1 MPRKRSTTYH
11 KILKEFTKINENLPE
26 ERKLSISER
35 RRIIR
40 EQVLPRYKGKPKSKV
55 KVSEIKKTIL
65 RQVQRI
71 PPKEIC
77 NLNYLDLSTFAFV
90 EWFALDETLTQI
102 VPDCV
107 YIKVSAGD
115 YGETGIFNTR
125 NYQYGK
131 NGVRRIIENIRP
143 DAENESGRFIF
154 SGYKKLRPRKP
165 NNGEAENYYLDF
177 VLNILDTKGN
187 AAPQASTD
195 EIEYE
200 VPKSRVATSKRRKIK
215 NVIEDRL
222 KTLKKQ
228 RDKKR
233 RAKKTLQKNVTKF
246 IKSSQKTSKAR
257 KKAPAAVT
265 RDKQFRHTAKLL
277 ERYLAEGVITQYQ
290 YDKSLQRML
299 REYTDED

>member
-1 MPRKRSTTYH
+1 MPKKRSTTYH
-11 KILKEFTKINENLPE
+11 RILKEFTKINDKLPE
-26 ERKLSISER
+26 ERKLSIQER
-35 RRIIR
+35 RRIIK
-40 EQVLPRYKGKPKSKV
+40 EKILPKYKGKPKSKFKITKV
-55 KVSEIKKTIL
+55 KSVIL
-65 RQVQRI
+65 REVGKV

-90 EWFALDETLTQI
+90 EWFALDETINQI

-107 YIKVSAGD
+107 YIKVTAGD

-125 NYQYGK
+125 NYQYGR

-154 SGYKKLRPRKP
+154 TGIKKLRPRKA
-165 NNGEAENYYLDF
+165 NNGDAENYYLDF
-177 VLNILDTKGN
+177 VLNILDNRGN
-187 AAPQASTD
+187 SDPQGD
-195 EIEYE
+195 VEEIEFI
-200 VPKSRVATSKRRKIK
+200 VPKSRKATRKRAKIK
-215 NVIEDRL
+215 NVIEDRI
-222 KTLKKQ
+222 KSLKKQ

-246 IKSSQKTSKAR
+246 VKSSQKVQKLK

-277 ERYLAEGVITQYQ
+277 DKYLAEGVITQYQ

-299 REYTDED
+299 KEYTD

>member
-1 MPRKRSTTYH
+1 MPKKRSTTYH
-11 KILKEFTKINENLPE
+11 RILKEFTKINDKLPE
-26 ERKLSISER
+26 ERKLSIQER
-35 RRIIR
+35 RRIIK
-40 EQVLPRYKGKPKSKV
+40 EKILPRYKGKPKSKFKITKV
-55 KVSEIKKTIL
+55 KSVIL
-65 RQVQRI
+65 REVGKV

-90 EWFALDETLTQI
+90 EWFALDETINQI

-107 YIKVSAGD
+107 YIKVTAGD

-125 NYQYGK
+125 NYQYGR

-154 SGYKKLRPRKP
+154 TGIKKLRPRKA
-165 NNGEAENYYLDF
+165 NNGDAENYYLDF
-177 VLNILDTKGN
+177 VLNILDNRGN
-187 AAPQASTD
+187 SDPQGD
-195 EIEYE
+195 VEEIEFV
-200 VPKSRVATSKRRKIK
+200 VPKSRKITRKRAKIK
-215 NVIEDRL
+215 NVIEDRI
-222 KTLKKQ
+222 KSLKKQ

-246 IKSSQKTSKAR
+246 VKSSQKVQKLK

-277 ERYLAEGVITQYQ
+277 DKYLADGVITQYQ

-299 REYTDED
+299 KEYTD

>member
-1 MPRKRSTTYH
+1 MPKKRSTTYH
-11 KILKEFTKINENLPE
+11 KILKEFTKINDKLPE
-26 ERKLSISER
+26 ERKLSIQER
-35 RRIIR
+35 RRIIK
-40 EQVLPRYKGKPKSKV
+40 EKILPRYKGKPKSKFKITKV
-55 KVSEIKKTIL
+55 KSVIL
-65 RQVQRI
+65 REVGKV

-90 EWFALDETLTQI
+90 EWFALDETINQI

-107 YIKVSAGD
+107 YIKVTAGD

-125 NYQYGK
+125 NYQYGR

-154 SGYKKLRPRKP
+154 TGIKKLRPRKA
-165 NNGEAENYYLDF
+165 NNGDAENYYLDF
-177 VLNILDTKGN
+177 VLNILDNRGN
-187 AAPQASTD
+187 SDPQGD
-195 EIEYE
+195 VEEIEFI
-200 VPKSRVATSKRRKIK
+200 VPKSRKITRKRAKIK
-215 NVIEDRL
+215 NVIEDRI
-222 KTLKKQ
+222 KSLKKQ

-246 IKSSQKTSKAR
+246 VKSSQKVQKLK

-277 ERYLAEGVITQYQ
+277 DKYLADGVITQYQ

-299 REYTDED
+299 KEYTD

>member
-1 MPRKRSTTYH
+1 MPKKRSTTYH
-11 KILKEFTKINENLPE
+11 KILKEFTKINDKLPE
-26 ERKLSISER
+26 ERKLSIQER
-35 RRIIR
+35 RRIIK
-40 EQVLPRYKGKPKSKV
+40 EKILPRYKGKPKSKFKITKV
-55 KVSEIKKTIL
+55 KSVIL
-65 RQVQRI
+65 REVGKV

-90 EWFALDETLTQI
+90 EWFALDETINQI

-107 YIKVSAGD
+107 YIKVTAGD

-125 NYQYGK
+125 NYQYGR

-154 SGYKKLRPRKP
+154 TGIKKLRPRKV
-165 NNGEAENYYLDF
+165 NNGDAENYYLDF
-177 VLNILDTKGN
+177 VLNILDNRGN
-187 AAPQASTD
+187 SDPQGD
-195 EIEYE
+195 VEEIEFI
-200 VPKSRVATSKRRKIK
+200 VPKSRKITRKRAKIK
-215 NVIEDRL
+215 NVIEDRI
-222 KTLKKQ
+222 KSLKKQ

-246 IKSSQKTSKAR
+246 VKSSQKVQKLK

-277 ERYLAEGVITQYQ
+277 DKYLADGVITQYQ

-299 REYTDED
+299 KEYTD

>member
-1 MPRKRSTTYH
+1 MPKRRSTTYH
-11 KILKEFTKINENLPE
+11 KILREFTKINDKLPE

-35 RRIIR
+35 RRIIK
-40 EQVLPRYKGKPKSKV
+40 EKVLPRYKGLSKSKV
-55 KVSEIKKTIL
+55 KVTEIRGSIV
-65 RQVQRI
+65 REVQKI

-77 NLNYLDLSTFAFV
+77 NLNYLDLSTFAYV
-90 EWFALDETLTQI
+90 EWFSLDETLTQI

-107 YIKVSAGD
+107 YIKISAGD

-125 NYQYGK
+125 NYQYGR

-143 DAENESGRFIF
+143 DAENESGKFIF

-177 VLNILDTKGN
+177 VLNILDSKGN
-187 AAPQASTD
+187 AAAQGDTD
-195 EIEYE
+195 EVQYT
-200 VPKSRVATSKRRKIK
+200 VPKSRATASKRRKIK

-228 RDKKR
+228 RDRKR

-246 IKSSQKTSKAR
+246 VQTSKKTSKAR
-257 KKAPAAVT
+257 KKAPAAIT
-265 RDKQFRHTAKLL
+265 RDKQFQKTAKLL
-277 ERYLAEGVITQYQ
+277 EKYLADGTITQYQ

-299 REYTDED
+299 KEYTDED

>member
-1 MPRKRSTTYH
+1 MPKKRSTTYH
-11 KILKEFTKINENLPE
+11 KILKEFTKINDKLPE
-26 ERKLSISER
+26 ERKLSIQER
-35 RRIIR
+35 RRIIK
-40 EQVLPRYKGKPKSKV
+40 EKILPRYKGKPKSKFKITKV
-55 KVSEIKKTIL
+55 KSVIL
-65 RQVQRI
+65 REVGKV

-90 EWFALDETLTQI
+90 EWFALDETINQI

-107 YIKVSAGD
+107 YIKVTAGD

-125 NYQYGK
+125 NYQYGR

-154 SGYKKLRPRKP
+154 TGIKKLRPRKV
-165 NNGEAENYYLDF
+165 NNGDAENYYLDF
-177 VLNILDTKGN
+177 VLNILDNRGN
-187 AAPQASTD
+187 SDPQGD
-195 EIEYE
+195 VEEIEFI
-200 VPKSRVATSKRRKIK
+200 VPKSRKITRRRAKIK
-215 NVIEDRL
+215 NVIEDRI
-222 KTLKKQ
+222 KSLKKQ

-246 IKSSQKTSKAR
+246 VKSSQKVQKLK

-277 ERYLAEGVITQYQ
+277 DKYLADGVITQYQ

-299 REYTDED
+299 KEYTD

>member
-1 MPRKRSTTYH
+1 MPKKRSTTYH
-11 KILKEFTKINENLPE
+11 KILKEFTKINDKLPE
-26 ERKLSISER
+26 ERKLSIQER
-35 RRIIR
+35 RRIIK
-40 EQVLPRYKGKPKSKV
+40 EKILPRYKGKPKSKFKITKV
-55 KVSEIKKTIL
+55 KSVIL
-65 RQVQRI
+65 REVGKV

-90 EWFALDETLTQI
+90 EWFALDETINQI
-102 VPDCV
+102 VPECV
-107 YIKVSAGD
+107 YIKVTAGD

-125 NYQYGK
+125 NYQYGR

-154 SGYKKLRPRKP
+154 TGIKKLRPRKA
-165 NNGEAENYYLDF
+165 NNGDAENYYLDF
-177 VLNILDTKGN
+177 VLNILDNRGN
-187 AAPQASTD
+187 SDPQGD
-195 EIEYE
+195 VEEIEFI
-200 VPKSRVATSKRRKIK
+200 VPKSRKITRKRAKIK
-215 NVIEDRL
+215 NVIEDRI
-222 KTLKKQ
+222 KSLKKQ

-246 IKSSQKTSKAR
+246 VKSSQKVQKLK

-277 ERYLAEGVITQYQ
+277 DKYLADGVITQYQ

-299 REYTDED
+299 KEYTD

>member
-1 MPRKRSTTYH
+1 MPKKRSTTYH
-11 KILKEFTKINENLPE
+11 KILKEFTKINDKLPE
-26 ERKLSISER
+26 ERKLSIQER
-35 RRIIR
+35 RRIIK
-40 EQVLPRYKGKPKSKV
+40 EKILPRYKGKPKSKFKITKV
-55 KVSEIKKTIL
+55 KSVIL
-65 RQVQRI
+65 REVGKV

-90 EWFALDETLTQI
+90 EWFALDETINQI

-107 YIKVSAGD
+107 YIKVTAGD

-125 NYQYGK
+125 NYQYGR

-154 SGYKKLRPRKP
+154 TGIKKLRPRKA
-165 NNGEAENYYLDF
+165 NNGDAENYYLDF
-177 VLNILDTKGN
+177 VLNILDNRGN
-187 AAPQASTD
+187 SDPQGD
-195 EIEYE
+195 VEEIEFI
-200 VPKSRVATSKRRKIK
+200 VPKSRKITRKRAKIK
-215 NVIEDRL
+215 NVIEDRI
-222 KTLKKQ
+222 KSLKKQ

-246 IKSSQKTSKAR
+246 VKSSQKVQKLK
-257 KKAPAAVT
+257 KKAPVAVT

-277 ERYLAEGVITQYQ
+277 DKYLADGVITQYQ

-299 REYTDED
+299 KEYTD